1 MQIYTCGYCRVGEH
15 GNCEVGYTVPAGE
28 YGGTRCDCHCQRKK
42 PDDELIAIKQST
54 FRSTYQPEMW
64 NVRKDII
71 YAAIDSISSGIE
83 YAEMTLQAHDQAVGR
98 TTYRN
103 KSWAYRMEQDIKNMT
118 QALEGLKQCHQS
130 PPQT

>member
-15 GNCEVGYTVPAGE
+15 ENCEVGYTVPAGKS
-28 YGGTRCDCHCQRKK
+28 TRCDCHCQRKK
-42 PDDELIAIKQST
+42 PDDELIAIKQAR
-54 FRSTYQPEMW
+54 FQAMYQPEMLS
-64 NVRKDII
+64 VRKDNICV
-71 YAAIDSISSGIE
+71 AIDSIISGIE

-130 PPQT
+130 PTQT